1 MIKTG
6 KSKYFKDKDE
16 IYRTVN
22 PYQLMSKKAITLIYN
37 LYKLQGLSAKAISK
51 LKQVKFGNN
60 RVYKLVKFIKKL
72 EFYDIDQPHFLNFE
86 DLLNS

>member
-1 MIKTG
+1 MIKIG

-22 PYQLMSKKAITLIYN
+22 PYQLMSKKDITLIYN
-37 LYKLQGLSAKAISK
+37 LYKLQNLSAKAIAK
-51 LKQVKFGNN
+51 LKHVKFGNN
-60 RVYKLVKFIKKL
+60 RVYKLVKYIKKL